1 MVRVSTSQPKNN
13 QQHENKGSRE
23 TRSAAKQ
30 DNKPK
35 RAQVVTIKI
44 SPEKNAFIKKAT
56 YSLFVDVQTLVH
68 RRSN

>member
-13 QQHENKGSRE
+13 QHHENKGSRA
-23 TRSAAKQ
+23 TSAAKQ

-35 RAQVVTIKI
+35 RAHVVTIKI

-56 YSLFVDVQTLVH
+56 YLLFVDVQTLVH